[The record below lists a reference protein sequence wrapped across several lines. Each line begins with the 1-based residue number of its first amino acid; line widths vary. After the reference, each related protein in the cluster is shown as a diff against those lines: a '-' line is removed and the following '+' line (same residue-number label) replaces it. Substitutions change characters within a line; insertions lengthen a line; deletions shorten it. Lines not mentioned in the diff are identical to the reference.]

1 MQLHAAGI
9 TRTKMFALC
18 FRTGGGVV
26 TLGGVD
32 TRLHAQGGADSAVT
46 AGANRT
52 SQPGLH
58 FAQMTKAKGWYT
70 VKMLDVLMRSP
81 GSAGERRCCAMLAF
95 SAVGMT

>member
-1 MQLHAAGI
+1 
-9 TRTKMFALC
+9 MFALC

-32 TRLHAQGGADSAVT
+32 TRLHATSPLPGAETVGAGGAAPS
-46 AGANRT
+46 NRT
-52 SQPGLH
+52 SLPGLY

-81 GSAGERRCCAMLAF
+81 GSGGTTHLRE
-95 SAVGMT
+95 ST